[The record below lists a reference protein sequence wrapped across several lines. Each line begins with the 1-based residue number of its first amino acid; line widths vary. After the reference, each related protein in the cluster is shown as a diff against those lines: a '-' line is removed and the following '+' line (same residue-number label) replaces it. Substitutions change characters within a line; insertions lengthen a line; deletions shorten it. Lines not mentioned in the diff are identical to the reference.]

1 MNELK
6 HALNIIVELLE
17 DWKVPYMVFG
27 GIAMG
32 VYANSRQTFDID
44 IKVCFE
50 SEKGIKK
57 FIHDLEGHS
66 EFVSKNPVKFIRE
79 TNVLPVD
86 VEGVRVDFVFAQ
98 LPFEKEAIQ
107 RSVKKKI
114 FDVEV
119 KVCRPEDL
127 IIQKVISTRM
137 KDWTDIERI
146 VDHQRKA
153 LNWDYLIKHCGDL
166 SKFLDDPS
174 ILAKINNLKHVK

>member
-1 MNELK
+1 MHELK
-6 HALNIIVELLE
+6 HALDIIVRLLE
-17 DWKVPYMVFG
+17 EWKVPYMVIG
-27 GIAMG
+27 GIAVG
-32 VYANSRQTFDID
+32 VYTNPRQTVDID
-44 IKVCFE
+44 IKVSFE
-50 SEKGIKK
+50 RDKGIEK
-57 FIHDLEGHS
+57 FIHDLKGHS
-66 EFVSKNPVKFIRE
+66 ALVSENPDEFIRE

-98 LPFEKEAIQ
+98 LPFEKEAIK

-137 KDWTDIERI
+137 KDWADIESVI
-146 VDHQRKA
+146 AHQRND
-153 LNWDYLIKHCGDL
+153 LDWDYLIKHCSDL
-166 SKFLDDPS
+166 SKFLDDSS